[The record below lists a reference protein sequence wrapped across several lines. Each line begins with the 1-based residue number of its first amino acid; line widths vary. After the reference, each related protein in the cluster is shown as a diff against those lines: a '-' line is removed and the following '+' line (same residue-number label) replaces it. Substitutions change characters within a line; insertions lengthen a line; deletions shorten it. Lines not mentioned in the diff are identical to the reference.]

1 MSRLT
6 TANQGQEKPEETKG
20 SAVPPPEMVGAVDLG
35 SNSFHM
41 VIARLIDRNLDIL
54 DRIKEPVRLGAGLSA
69 KGQLRRGA
77 QDVALDCLR
86 RFGQRLRD
94 IEGRHVRA
102 VGTNTLRLA
111 KNAAE
116 FLEAAREALGHEIE
130 VVSGQEEARLIY
142 LGVAHSVHDEG
153 GRRLVIDIGGGST
166 ECILGTGL
174 EMIEGHSLYMG
185 CVAWSE
191 RYFPGG
197 AVDEK
202 RMKQAVIAAMQEI
215 ESIYLHYRETGWDR
229 CIGSSGTILSIA
241 EILRGLGRSRDAIE
255 REGLFLLRDL
265 VVASRNVQHLRL
277 EGLKDDRLPVFA
289 GGLAILLA
297 VFESFGLERMTPST
311 GALREGL
318 LYDLLGRIRH
328 EDVRDRTIGRMADRY
343 HVDRAQAERVER
355 SVLEFFDHAAPSWDI
370 EPEWGRAILSW
381 AARLHEI
388 GLAVRYSGYH
398 KHGAYLLEN
407 SDMPGFSSDEQ
418 KLLAA
423 LIRFHR
429 RKFVA
434 DAFEHLGPGRRKR
447 ARRLSALLRLA
458 VLLNRS
464 RSPRPLPPISVSV
477 EKKRILLGF
486 PPSWLEE
493 HALTMAD
500 LEEERG
506 RFREAGL
513 ELIVV

>member
-1 MSRLT
+1 MTRLT
-6 TANQGQEKPEETKG
+6 ERNPDRESPDEAKL
-20 SAVPPPEMVGAVDLG
+20 PEMVGAVDLG

-41 VIARLIDRNLDIL
+41 VIARVIDRNLDIL
-54 DRIKEPVRLGAGLSA
+54 DRIKEPVRLGAGLNSR
-69 KGQLRRGA
+69 GQLRRSA
-77 QDVALDCLR
+77 QDVALECLR

-94 IEGRHVRA
+94 LDEHHVRA
-102 VGTNTLRLA
+102 VGTNTLRQA
-111 KNAAE
+111 KNSDE
-116 FLEAAREALGHEIE
+116 FLEAAREALGHQIE

-174 EMIEGHSLYMG
+174 EPLEGDSLYMG

-191 RYFPGG
+191 RWFPGG

-202 RMKQAVIAAMQEI
+202 RMRRAVIAAMQEL
-215 ESIYLHYRETGWDR
+215 EPIYLHYRERGWDR
-229 CIGSSGTILSIA
+229 CVGSSGTILSIA
-241 EILRGLGRSRDAIE
+241 EILRGLGRSRDVID
-255 REGLFLLRDL
+255 REGLTILRDL
-265 VVASRNVQHLRL
+265 VVAGGNVEHLRL
-277 EGLKDDRLPVFA
+277 EGLKDDRVPVFA

-297 VFESFGLERMTPST
+297 VFEAFGLETMTPST

-318 LYDLLGRIRH
+318 LYDLLGRMRH

-343 HVDRAQAERVER
+343 HVDVAQAERVER
-355 SVLEFFDHAAPSWDI
+355 TALDFLESAAPGWRI
-370 EPEWGRAILSW
+370 EPEEARPVLRW

-407 SDMPGFSSDEQ
+407 SGMPGFSSDEQ

-423 LIRFHR
+423 LIRGHR

-434 DAFEHLGPGRRKR
+434 GAFEHLGPGRRKR
-447 ARRLSALLRLA
+447 ARRLCALLRLA

-464 RSPRPLPPISVSV
+464 RSPRPLPPVALSV
-477 EKKRILLGF
+477 ERKRILLGF

-493 HALTMAD
+493 HALTNAD
-500 LEEERG
+500 LEEERN